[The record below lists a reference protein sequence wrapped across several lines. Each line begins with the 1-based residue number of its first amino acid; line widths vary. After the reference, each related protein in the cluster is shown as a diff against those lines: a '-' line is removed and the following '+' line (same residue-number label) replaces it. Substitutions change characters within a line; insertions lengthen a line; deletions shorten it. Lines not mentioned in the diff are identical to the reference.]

1 MSVASSSLVTPARS
15 KALMVRLAPNLVEA
29 VCELTRAARD
39 KTHAQTEISGL
50 LYGRAEEG
58 VVTVEALKTFK
69 DSGPRSELARRERM
83 EKSYEAASA
92 QAKADPEFSSYK
104 LLGWFSLRGSG
115 GLINSDVEFHNRH
128 FKDADD
134 VALIVWREGDSQITA
149 ELYATA
155 DTKLTSEDYRWSS
168 VRLSTELRR
177 VSQPIDLVMR
187 LRVNDDLYIRTYASV
202 EKQERNE
209 EWKKITA
216 AAKRTIVSWLPGRSH
231 AVLEEQALPL
241 LKPPKPATA
250 DGGSKSRSFE
260 SRTLFRDTPPV
271 PAARTAPVAAST
283 IARPPEPTKT
293 VAPYDANRA
302 TGRPPTPE
310 ITGLPM
316 VIQRKAPVKGIPWL
330 SLALVAILCSGLT
343 FAVYALNGIGTGS
356 SKLSQVMRVLF
367 PGTDLELRAE
377 GSGDRL
383 LLTWN
388 RKNPVVA
395 SAANAVLSIT
405 DGAEHFDRKLDPVQV
420 ANGSVLYR
428 PISGDVTFKLTVVGS
443 DQAIAMGSLRVLDA
457 TAAPAISQTQTKP
470 VDDKPALDMSNVPA
484 AQQALPPPPAVNTDN
499 PLAAAVPAIEN
510 HLVNKANLPAVA
522 AAKPQKSE
530 AQALTNLKTAAPKP
544 QQTTLPSPPA
554 QTAASPKQNSG
565 QPPASPVSQS
575 VSPTPKPLSRPSN
588 APPVTSNT
596 AINGWD
602 PNLPDTKL
610 SAPQQA
616 EPQQATP
623 PDGKTV
629 AAFVPP
635 KVLLQVMPNIRSIPS
650 NLVSDVTRV
659 EVEVKIDTNGRV
671 SAAHV
676 ETPNVKSQLV
686 SAALAAARQWTFQPA
701 TLRGQRVE
709 TTHTISFEFRP
720 GGQ

>member
-1 MSVASSSLVTPARS
+1 MSVASSSLVSPART
-15 KALMVRLAPNLVEA
+15 KALMVRLAPYLVEA

-50 LYGRAEEG
+50 LFGKSEEG
-58 VVTVEALKTFK
+58 VVTVEALKAFK

-92 QAKADPEFSSYK
+92 QAKADPQFSSYE

-115 GLINSDVEFHNRH
+115 GLINSDVEFHNRY

-134 VALIVWREGDSQITA
+134 IALIVWREGESQITA

-155 DTKLTSEDYRWSS
+155 ESKLTSEDYRWSS

-177 VSQPIDLVMR
+177 VSQPIDLIMR

-202 EKQERNE
+202 EKEERNE
-209 EWKKITA
+209 EWKKIAA
-216 AAKRTIVSWLPGRSH
+216 AAKRTVLSFLPGRNRADEEP
-231 AVLEEQALPL
+231 AVPLP
-241 LKPPKPATA
+241 KPPKAEPS
-250 DGGSKSRSFE
+250 DGGFPKRPFE
-260 SRTLFRDTPPV
+260 SRTLFRDSPSA
-271 PAARTAPVAAST
+271 PAAKSVEPVASFAAANDASRVADASRVT
-283 IARPPEPTKT
+283 PRP
-293 VAPYDANRA
+293 A
-302 TGRPPTPE
+302 TPE
-310 ITGLPM
+310 ISGLPM
-316 VIQRKAPVKGIPWL
+316 VIQRKPPVKAIPWL

-388 RKNPVVA
+388 RRNPVVA

-405 DGAEHFDRKLDPVQV
+405 DGPQRFDRKLDPVQV

-428 PISGDVTFKLTVVGS
+428 PVSGDVTFKLTVVGS

-457 TAAPAISQTQTKP
+457 TAAPA
-470 VDDKPALDMSNVPA
+470 VGDAKPALDASNVPA
-484 AQQALPPPPAVNTDN
+484 TPQTLAPPAAKTDT
-499 PLAAAVPAIEN
+499 PPTSAAPAGANQPAHQPVAEPVVAGRQKSESSAPAS
-510 HLVNKANLPAVA
+510 LKAE
-522 AAKPQKSE
+522 AAKPKQTLPPSRPVAPP
-530 AQALTNLKTAAPKP
+530 AQNVAQQPLTPTPQAVSSAPKP
-544 QQTTLPSPPA
+544 
-554 QTAASPKQNSG
+554 
-565 QPPASPVSQS
+565 V
-575 VSPTPKPLSRPSN
+575 SRPNN
-588 APPVTSNT
+588 AAPVTSNT

-602 PNLPDTKL
+602 TNPAENKPAA
-610 SAPQQA
+610 APPV
-616 EPQQATP
+616 EPQQTTP
-623 PDGKTV
+623 PDAKTV
-629 AAFVPP
+629 AFIGP
-635 KVLLQVMPNIRSIPS
+635 KVLLEVMPNLRNLSS
-650 NLVSDVTRV
+650 NTVSEVTRV
-659 EVEVKIDTNGRV
+659 EVEVRIDTNGRV

-676 ETPNVKSQLV
+676 QTPNVKSQLA
-686 SAALAAARQWTFQPA
+686 SAAVAAARQWTFQPA

-709 TTHTISFEFRP
+709 TTHTIAFEFRP

>member
-1 MSVASSSLVTPARS
+1 
-15 KALMVRLAPNLVEA
+15 MVRLAPSLVEA
-29 VCELTRAARD
+29 VCELTRVARD
-39 KTHAQTEISGL
+39 KSHAQTEISGL
-50 LYGRAEEG
+50 LYGRSEEG

-216 AAKRTIVSWLPGRSH
+216 AAKRTIVSLLPGRSH
-231 AVLEEQALPL
+231 AAIHEQALPL
-241 LKPPKPATA
+241 PKPPKPETA
-250 DGGSKSRSFE
+250 EGGSKSRPFE

-271 PAARTAPVAAST
+271 PAAKTVPAAAAPSV
-283 IARPPEPTKT
+283 RPTEPLTT

-302 TGRPPTPE
+302 ATRPQTPE

-316 VIQRKAPVKGIPWL
+316 IIQRKAPAKGIPWL
-330 SLALVAILCSGLT
+330 SLALVAVLCSGLT
-343 FAVYALNGIGTGS
+343 FAVYALNGLGTGS

-405 DGAEHFDRKLDPVQV
+405 DGPQHFERKLDPVQV

-428 PISGDVTFKLTVVGS
+428 PVSGDVTFKLTVLGS
-443 DQAIAMGSLRVLDA
+443 DQTIAMGSLRVLDA
-457 TAAPAISQTQTKP
+457 TAAPAISEVKP
-470 VDDKPALDMSNVPA
+470 VDNKPTLDTSNVPA
-484 AQQALPPPPAVNTDN
+484 VQQALPPPPAAKTDN
-499 PLAAAVPAIEN
+499 PLPAAVPAVEN
-510 HLVNKANLPAVA
+510 HVVNKPSLPPVAVPKA
-522 AAKPQKSE
+522 QKSE
-530 AQALTNLKTAAPKP
+530 ARALTNLKTEAPKP
-544 QQTTLPSPPA
+544 QQTAPPSPPA
-554 QTAASPKQNSG
+554 QTAAPKPNFP
-565 QPPASPVSQS
+565 QPTVTPALQPVSS
-575 VSPTPKPLSRPSN
+575 APKPVSRPSN

-596 AINGWD
+596 AISGWD
-602 PNLPDTKL
+602 PNLPDTKP
-610 SAPQQA
+610 SAPSQA

-676 ETPNVKSQLV
+676 ETANVKSQLV
-686 SAALAAARQWTFQPA
+686 SSALAAARQWTFQPA

-709 TTHTISFEFRP
+709 STHTISFEFRP

>member
-1 MSVASSSLVTPARS
+1 
-15 KALMVRLAPNLVEA
+15 MVRLAPSLVEA
-29 VCELTRAARD
+29 VCELTRVARD

-50 LYGRAEEG
+50 LYGRADEG

-216 AAKRTIVSWLPGRSH
+216 AAKRTIVSLLPGRSN
-231 AVLEEQALPL
+231 AAINEQALPL
-241 LKPPKPATA
+241 PKPPKPETA
-250 DGGSKSRSFE
+250 DGGSKNRSFE

-271 PAARTAPVAAST
+271 PAAKTTPAAAATSM
-283 IARPPEPTKT
+283 RPPEPATT
-293 VAPYDANRA
+293 VAPHDAKRP
-302 TGRPPTPE
+302 TGRPAAPE

-405 DGAEHFDRKLDPVQV
+405 DGPEHFDRKLDPVQV

-457 TAAPAISQTQTKP
+457 TAAPATSEAKP
-470 VDDKPALDMSNVPA
+470 VDNKTALDTSNVPA
-484 AQQALPPPPAVNTDN
+484 AQQALPPPPAANTDN
-499 PLAAAVPAIEN
+499 PIPSAVPPVENHVANKPSLPAAVAP
-510 HLVNKANLPAVA
+510 KQ
-522 AAKPQKSE
+522 QKSE
-530 AQALTNLKTAAPKP
+530 ARALTNVKPEVPKP
-544 QQTTLPSPPA
+544 QQTTQQSPPA
-554 QTAASPKQNSG
+554 QTAAAPKPNPA
-565 QPPASPVSQS
+565 QPPVAPALQPVSAA
-575 VSPTPKPLSRPSN
+575 PKPVSRPSN

-602 PNLPDTKL
+602 PNLPDTKP
-610 SAPQQA
+610 ATPPQA
-616 EPQQATP
+616 EPQQTTP

-629 AAFVPP
+629 TAFVPP

-709 TTHTISFEFRP
+709 TTHTIAFEFRP

>member
-15 KALMVRLAPNLVEA
+15 KALMVRLAPSLVEA
-29 VCELTRAARD
+29 VCELTRVARD

-50 LYGRAEEG
+50 LYGRSEEG

-134 VALIVWREGDSQITA
+134 VSLIVWREGDSQITA

-187 LRVNDDLYIRTYASV
+187 LRVNDDLYVRTYASV

-216 AAKRTIVSWLPGRSH
+216 AAKRTIVSLLPGRSH
-231 AVLEEQALPL
+231 AVIDEQALPL
-241 LKPPKPATA
+241 PKPPKPETA

-260 SRTLFRDTPPV
+260 SRTLFRDTPPL
-271 PAARTAPVAAST
+271 PAAKTAPAAAST
-283 IARPPEPTKT
+283 SVRPAEPKT
-293 VAPYDANRA
+293 PVAPYDANRA
-302 TGRPPTPE
+302 PGRPPTPE

-316 VIQRKAPVKGIPWL
+316 VLQRKAPVKGIPWL

-405 DGAEHFDRKLDPVQV
+405 DGPEHFDRKLDPVQV

-457 TAAPAISQTQTKP
+457 TAAPAISETKP
-470 VDDKPALDMSNVPA
+470 VDNKPTLDTSKVPA
-484 AQQALPPPPAVNTDN
+484 APQALPPPAANTDN
-499 PLAAAVPAIEN
+499 PFPAAVPPVEN
-510 HLVNKANLPAVA
+510 HVANKANLPPVA
-522 AAKPQKSE
+522 APNPQKSE
-530 AQALTNLKTAAPKP
+530 ARALPNLKTEAPKP
-544 QQTTLPSPPA
+544 QQTAQQSPPA
-554 QTAASPKQNSG
+554 QTTASPKANSA
-565 QPPASPVSQS
+565 QPPVTPALQPVSS
-575 VSPTPKPLSRPSN
+575 APKPVSRPSN

-602 PNLPDTKL
+602 PNLPDTKPT
-610 SAPQQA
+610 APPQA
-616 EPQQATP
+616 EPQRATP
-623 PDGKTV
+623 PDGKSV

-676 ETPNVKSQLV
+676 ETPNVKSQLA